1 MYEEIKMKKI
11 ALGLLFCCI
20 GLHADPLRM
29 YFVKI
34 PFRQM
39 AAVGMPG
46 TGPDV
51 LQVWTYTEATDTK
64 AFRVSV
70 RYSWQDKTYSD
81 AQTVD
86 RNAVYY
92 SGAIFR
98 IPDVSAKV
106 LSVVIEELKSANS
119 QEFPGEQD

>member
-1 MYEEIKMKKI
+1 MKKI
-11 ALGLLFCCI
+11 ALGLLFCI
-20 GLHADPLRM
+20 GLHADALRM
-29 YFVKI
+29 FFVKI
-34 PFRQM
+34 PYRQM
-39 AAVGMPG
+39 AAIGLPAA
-46 TGPDV
+46 GPDV
-51 LQVWTYTEATDTK
+51 LQVWTFTEAPDTK

-70 RYSWQDKTYSD
+70 RYSYQDKTYSD
-81 AQTVD
+81 AQTVE
-86 RNAVYY
+86 RNSAYY

>member
-1 MYEEIKMKKI
+1 MKKI
-11 ALGLLFCCI
+11 ALGLL
-20 GLHADPLRM
+20 LSLTALTLQADPLRM

-34 PFRQM
+34 PYRQM
-39 AAVGMPG
+39 AAAGFPAS
-46 TGPDV
+46 GPDV
-51 LQVWTYTEATDTK
+51 LQVWTSTDSSDTK
-64 AFRVSV
+64 AFRISV

-86 RNAVYY
+86 RNSVYY

-98 IPDVSAKV
+98 IPDVSVKI

-119 QEFPGEQD
+119 QEFPGE

>member
-1 MYEEIKMKKI
+1 MKKI

-20 GLHADPLRM
+20 GLHADSLRM

-39 AAVGMPG
+39 AAIGLPAN
-46 TGPDV
+46 GPDV
-51 LQVWTYTEATDTK
+51 LQVWTYTEAPDTK

-70 RYSWQDKTYSD
+70 RYSFQDKIYSD